1 MLRRAEARVSS
12 QPLQP
17 AHVSPFSFSPSS
29 EPPPAAPAPRPPPS
43 AASRFVRFAGANRAP
58 AGDRYVAYARRS
70 SPPEVERFRSWK
82 TRSRKA
88 SGSGPARGPSE
99 AAGTV
104 AAKPRESREVAVS
117 REGLAWLG
125 RFPGV
130 PALRRLD
137 EPANGSADRAG
148 LARLRVRYAPFSSFA
163 ARPPPPSTLPPSPA
177 DQKWARCRR
186 TVAIRPPARS
196 SFLFFSFFL
205 YSLPFFIPSIAGS
218 HSI

>member
-58 AGDRYVAYARRS
+58 AGDRYVACARRS

-104 AAKPRESREVAVS
+104 AAKPRESREVAFLVRALPGLDGFPACQRSAGWMNPRTGPPIAPGLRDSVS
-117 REGLAWLG
+117 VTRLSRPSRRGPPSLHS
-125 RFPGV
+125 
-130 PALRRLD
+130 PALSR
-137 EPANGSADRAG
+137 GSEMG
-148 LARLRVRYAPFSSFA
+148 PLS
-163 ARPPPPSTLPPSPA
+163 
-177 DQKWARCRR
+177 
-186 TVAIRPPARS
+186 
-196 SFLFFSFFL
+196 
-205 YSLPFFIPSIAGS
+205 
-218 HSI
+218 

>member
-104 AAKPRESREVAVS
+104 AAKPRESREVAFLVRALPGLDGFPACQRSAGWMNPRTGPPIAPGLRDSVS
-117 REGLAWLG
+117 VTRLS
-125 RFPGV
+125 RPS
-130 PALRRLD
+130 RR
-137 EPANGSADRAG
+137 G
-148 LARLRVRYAPFSSFA
+148 
-163 ARPPPPSTLPPSPA
+163 PPLPPLSRPLPRIRNGPA
-177 DQKWARCRR
+177 
-186 TVAIRPPARS
+186 VVGRS
-196 SFLFFSFFL
+196 R
-205 YSLPFFIPSIAGS
+205 
-218 HSI
+218 